1 MSKKILKWCAIAIVL
16 VLAFGTL
23 KVLFEKRDGDVFY
36 KNKLLNQTLPIVELD
51 TENQD
56 TIQIDKKIYT
66 LTDETVEY
74 SSLKQEI
81 AQISKRIEEADGTI
95 FSYGYIYSIKET
107 STEEKIAVNINNKY
121 YVAVNTI
128 E

>member
-23 KVLFEKRDGDVFY
+23 KVLFDLKETADR
-36 KNKLLNQTLPIVELD
+36 NKLLNQTLSIVELD

>member
-23 KVLFEKRDGDVFY
+23 KVLFDLKETAD
-36 KNKLLNQTLPIVELD
+36 KNELLNQTLPIVELD

-107 STEEKIAVNINNKY
+107 STEEKIAVNI
-121 YVAVNTI
+121 T
-128 E
+128 

>member
-1 MSKKILKWCAIAIVL
+1 MSKKILKWVAIAIVL

-23 KVLFEKRDGDVFY
+23 KVLFDLKETADR
-36 KNKLLNQTLPIVELD
+36 NKSLNQTLPIVELN
-51 TENQD
+51 TANQD

>member
-1 MSKKILKWCAIAIVL
+1 MKETA
-16 VLAFGTL
+16 
-23 KVLFEKRDGDVFY
+23 D

-81 AQISKRIEEADGTI
+81 A
-95 FSYGYIYSIKET
+95 
-107 STEEKIAVNINNKY
+107 VNIKNKY
-121 YVAVNTI
+121 YVAVNTM

>member
-1 MSKKILKWCAIAIVL
+1 MKETA
-16 VLAFGTL
+16 
-23 KVLFEKRDGDVFY
+23 D

-51 TENQD
+51 TENRD

-95 FSYGYIYSIKET
+95 FSY
-107 STEEKIAVNINNKY
+107 
-121 YVAVNTI
+121 
-128 E
+128 

>member
-1 MSKKILKWCAIAIVL
+1 MKETA
-16 VLAFGTL
+16 
-23 KVLFEKRDGDVFY
+23 Y

-107 STEEKIAVNINNKY
+107 STEEKIAVNIKNKY
-121 YVAVNTI
+121 YVAVNTM

>member
-1 MSKKILKWCAIAIVL
+1 MKETA
-16 VLAFGTL
+16 
-23 KVLFEKRDGDVFY
+23 D

-81 AQISKRIEEADGTI
+81 AQISKRIEETDGTI
-95 FSYGYIYSIKET
+95 FSYGYMYSIKET
-107 STEEKIAVNINNKY
+107 STEEKIAVNIKNKY
-121 YVAVNTI
+121 YVAVNTM

>member
-23 KVLFEKRDGDVFY
+23 KVLFNLKETADR
-36 KNKLLNQTLPIVELD
+36 NKLLNQTLPIVELD

>member
-1 MSKKILKWCAIAIVL
+1 MKETA
-16 VLAFGTL
+16 
-23 KVLFEKRDGDVFY
+23 D

-81 AQISKRIEEADGTI
+81 AQISKRIDEADGTI
-95 FSYGYIYSIKET
+95 FSY
-107 STEEKIAVNINNKY
+107 
-121 YVAVNTI
+121 
-128 E
+128 

>member
-1 MSKKILKWCAIAIVL
+1 MSKKILKWCEIAIVL

-23 KVLFEKRDGDVFY
+23 KVLFDLKETAD

-74 SSLKQEI
+74 SRLKQEI

-121 YVAVNTI
+121 YVAVNTM

>member
-1 MSKKILKWCAIAIVL
+1 MSKKILKWCEIAIVL
-16 VLAFGTL
+16 LLAFGTL
-23 KVLFEKRDGDVFY
+23 KVLFDLKETAD

-74 SSLKQEI
+74 SRLKKEI

-95 FSYGYIYSIKET
+95 FNYGYIYSIKET

-121 YVAVNTI
+121 YVAVNTM

>member
-1 MSKKILKWCAIAIVL
+1 MSKKILKWCEIAIVL

-23 KVLFEKRDGDVFY
+23 KVLFDLKETAD

-56 TIQIDKKIYT
+56 IIQIDKKIYT

-121 YVAVNTI
+121 YVAVNTM

>member
-1 MSKKILKWCAIAIVL
+1 MKETA
-16 VLAFGTL
+16 
-23 KVLFEKRDGDVFY
+23 D
-36 KNKLLNQTLPIVELD
+36 KNKLLIQTLPIVELD

-107 STEEKIAVNINNKY
+107 STEEKITVNIKNKY
-121 YVAVNTI
+121 YVAVNTM

>member
-16 VLAFGTL
+16 VLTFGTL
-23 KVLFEKRDGDVFY
+23 KVLFDLKETAD

-121 YVAVNTI
+121 YVAVNTM

>member
-16 VLAFGTL
+16 VLVFGTL
-23 KVLFEKRDGDVFY
+23 KVLFDLKETAD

-95 FSYGYIYSIKET
+95 FSYGYIYSIKEI

-121 YVAVNTI
+121 YVAVNTM

>member
-1 MSKKILKWCAIAIVL
+1 MKETA
-16 VLAFGTL
+16 
-23 KVLFEKRDGDVFY
+23 D
-36 KNKLLNQTLPIVELD
+36 KNKLLNQTLPIVEL
-51 TENQD
+51 D

-107 STEEKIAVNINNKY
+107 STEEKIAVNI
-121 YVAVNTI
+121 T
-128 E
+128 

>member
-1 MSKKILKWCAIAIVL
+1 MSKKILKWCEIAIVL
-16 VLAFGTL
+16 VLGFGTL
-23 KVLFEKRDGDVFY
+23 KVLFDLKETAD

-56 TIQIDKKIYT
+56 IIQIDKKIYT

-74 SSLKQEI
+74 SRLKQEI

-121 YVAVNTI
+121 YVAVNTM

>member
-1 MSKKILKWCAIAIVL
+1 MKETA
-16 VLAFGTL
+16 
-23 KVLFEKRDGDVFY
+23 D

-51 TENQD
+51 TENKD

-107 STEEKIAVNINNKY
+107 STEEKITVNIKNKY
-121 YVAVNTI
+121 YVAVNTM

>member
-1 MSKKILKWCAIAIVL
+1 M
-16 VLAFGTL
+16 AFGTL
-23 KVLFEKRDGDVFY
+23 KVLFDLKENADR
-36 KNKLLNQTLPIVELD
+36 NKSLNQTLPIVEFN
-51 TENQD
+51 TANQD

>member
-1 MSKKILKWCAIAIVL
+1 MSKKILKWCEIAIVL

-23 KVLFEKRDGDVFY
+23 KVLFDLKETAD

-56 TIQIDKKIYT
+56 IIQIDKKIYT

-74 SSLKQEI
+74 SRLKQEI

-121 YVAVNTI
+121 YVAVNTM

>member
-23 KVLFEKRDGDVFY
+23 KVLFDLKETAD

-56 TIQIDKKIYT
+56 TIQI
-66 LTDETVEY
+66 VEY

>member
-1 MSKKILKWCAIAIVL
+1 MKETA
-16 VLAFGTL
+16 
-23 KVLFEKRDGDVFY
+23 D
-36 KNKLLNQTLPIVELD
+36 KNKLLNKTLPIVELD

-95 FSYGYIYSIKET
+95 FSYGYIYIIKET
-107 STEEKIAVNINNKY
+107 STEEKIAVNIKNKY
-121 YVAVNTI
+121 YVAVNTM

>member
-1 MSKKILKWCAIAIVL
+1 MKETA
-16 VLAFGTL
+16 
-23 KVLFEKRDGDVFY
+23 D

-56 TIQIDKKIYT
+56 IIQIDKKIYT

-74 SSLKQEI
+74 SRLKQEI

-107 STEEKIAVNINNKY
+107 STEEKIAVNIKNKY
-121 YVAVNTI
+121 YVAVNTM

>member
-1 MSKKILKWCAIAIVL
+1 MKETA
-16 VLAFGTL
+16 
-23 KVLFEKRDGDVFY
+23 D

-56 TIQIDKKIYT
+56 IIQIDKKIYN

-107 STEEKIAVNINNKY
+107 STEEKIAVNIKNKY
-121 YVAVNTI
+121 YVAVNTM

>member
-1 MSKKILKWCAIAIVL
+1 MKETA
-16 VLAFGTL
+16 
-23 KVLFEKRDGDVFY
+23 D

-95 FSYGYIYSIKET
+95 FSYGYIYSIKEIFI
-107 STEEKIAVNINNKY
+107 EEKVAVNINNKY
-121 YVAVNTI
+121 YVAENTA

>member
-23 KVLFEKRDGDVFY
+23 KVLFDLKENADR
-36 KNKLLNQTLPIVELD
+36 NKSLNQTLPIVELN
-51 TENQD
+51 TANQD

>member
-1 MSKKILKWCAIAIVL
+1 MKETA
-16 VLAFGTL
+16 
-23 KVLFEKRDGDVFY
+23 D

-95 FSYGYIYSIKET
+95 FSYGYIYN
-107 STEEKIAVNINNKY
+107 ANQ
-121 YVAVNTI
+121 
-128 E
+128 

>member
-1 MSKKILKWCAIAIVL
+1 MSKKILKWFAIAIVL

-23 KVLFEKRDGDVFY
+23 KVLFDLKETAG

-107 STEEKIAVNINNKY
+107 STEEKIAVNIKNKY
-121 YVAVNTI
+121 YVAVNTM

>member
-1 MSKKILKWCAIAIVL
+1 MKETA
-16 VLAFGTL
+16 
-23 KVLFEKRDGDVFY
+23 D

-81 AQISKRIEEADGTI
+81 SQISKRIEETDGTI

-107 STEEKIAVNINNKY
+107 STEEKIAVNIKNKY
-121 YVAVNTI
+121 YVAVNTM

>member
-1 MSKKILKWCAIAIVL
+1 MKETA
-16 VLAFGTL
+16 
-23 KVLFEKRDGDVFY
+23 D

-66 LTDETVEY
+66 LTDEPVEY

-95 FSYGYIYSIKET
+95 YSYGYIYSIKET
-107 STEEKIAVNINNKY
+107 STEEKIAVNIKNKY
-121 YVAVNTI
+121 YVAVNTM

>member
-1 MSKKILKWCAIAIVL
+1 MSKKILKWVTIAIVL

-23 KVLFEKRDGDVFY
+23 KVLFNLKETADR
-36 KNKLLNQTLPIVELD
+36 NKSLNQTLPIVELN
-51 TENQD
+51 TENKN
-56 TIQIDKKIYT
+56 TIQIDKKIYI

>member
-23 KVLFEKRDGDVFY
+23 KVLFDLKETAD

-95 FSYGYIYSIKET
+95 FSYGYIYNIKET

-121 YVAVNTI
+121 YVAVNI
-128 E
+128 ME

>member
-1 MSKKILKWCAIAIVL
+1 MKETA
-16 VLAFGTL
+16 
-23 KVLFEKRDGDVFY
+23 D

-95 FSYGYIYSIKET
+95 FSYGYIYSIYGYIYSIKET
-107 STEEKIAVNINNKY
+107 STEEKIAVNIKNKY
-121 YVAVNTI
+121 YVAVNTM